1 MAAAY
6 GAIANGGV
14 YVKPIG
20 ILKIEDRN
28 GKVIFENKTER
39 REAVDPRA
47 AYLTVDMMKG
57 VFVNGTAAGAGIG
70 RPAAGKTGTTDDFK
84 DAWFVGF
91 TPNLSTAVWIGDD
104 NGRALEYMYAP
115 CSRSAF
121 GAATWLTPLPTFLR

>member
-57 VFVNGTAAGAGIG
+57 VFVNARQQAQALAARQLAK
-70 RPAAGKTGTTDDFK
+70 PVQPTTLKTHG
-84 DAWFVGF
+84 
-91 TPNLSTAVWIGDD
+91 L
-104 NGRALEYMYAP
+104 
-115 CSRSAF
+115 
-121 GAATWLTPLPTFLR
+121 